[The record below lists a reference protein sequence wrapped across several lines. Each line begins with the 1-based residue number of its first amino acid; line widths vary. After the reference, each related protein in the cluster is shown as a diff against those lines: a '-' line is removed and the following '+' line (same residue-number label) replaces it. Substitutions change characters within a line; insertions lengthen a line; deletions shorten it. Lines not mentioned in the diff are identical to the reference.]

1 MSRYKLLVAGSL
13 MLGAGAFLIFSN
25 PQFLPLWFVWL
36 AGPFLWY
43 VGIAVTVV
51 GIAAGLFLPLS
62 AVEKQALATKRYV
75 REPLRVLPM
84 QKLVRQTAP
93 AGLIREIPAMGGFL
107 M

>member
-13 MLGAGAFLIFSN
+13 MLGTGAFLVFSN

-43 VGIAVTVV
+43 VGIAVTIV
-51 GIAAGLFLPLS
+51 GIAVGLFLPLS
-62 AVEKQALATKRYV
+62 ATEKRAFAAKQA
-75 REPLRVLPM
+75 REPIRVLPM
-84 QKLVRQTAP
+84 RKLVHQTAP

>member
-13 MLGAGAFLIFSN
+13 MLGTGAFLIFSN
-25 PQFLPLWFVWL
+25 PQFLPLWLVWL

-43 VGIAVTVV
+43 VGIAATIV
-51 GIAAGLFLPLS
+51 GIAAGLFLPLNPK
-62 AVEKQALATKRYV
+62 EKQAMAAKEE
-75 REPLRVLPM
+75 RELIRVLPLRT
-84 QKLVRQTAP
+84 LVHQTAP